1 MRNVLLLTALLSVFS
16 GSVLAQINPRDIRT
30 TRSAIREERKEDRA
44 ENREERKAS
53 MSARREEFKDRMQ
66 AVRDE
71 KKLAVLK
78 RIEEKLAKINE
89 RRTGHFLKVLARL
102 REILA
107 KIQSRSDR
115 AEANGK
121 NVSSVDTAIGAAE
134 TALDAAEVAVNAQA
148 DKVYE
153 LTVDD
158 ETTARNDVGGF
169 MKKLQEDLRVIR
181 DFVHKARTAV
191 FDALRALTRIVG
203 SDGGTATPSATP
215 T

>member
-1 MRNVLLLTALLSVFS
+1 MRNVLLLTMFLSVFP
-16 GSVLAQINPRDIRT
+16 GSVIAQINPRDIRT
-30 TRSAIREERKEDRA
+30 TRSAIREERKEDRV

-53 MSARREEFKDRMQ
+53 ISARREEIRARIQ
-66 AVRDE
+66 GIRDE
-71 KKLAVLK
+71 KKLQILE
-78 RIEEKLAKINE
+78 RIEERLVKINE
-89 RRTGHFLKVLARL
+89 RRTNHFLKVLERL
-102 REILA
+102 SEILA
-107 KIQSRSDR
+107 KIQSRADR

-121 NVSSVDTAIGAAE
+121 NVASVDTAIAAAE
-134 TALDAAEVAVNAQA
+134 TAIDTAETAVNAQA

-158 ETTARNDVGGF
+158 ETTARSDVGAA
-169 MKKLQEDLRVIR
+169 MKKLQEDLRATR
-181 DFVHKARTAV
+181 EMVHKARTAV